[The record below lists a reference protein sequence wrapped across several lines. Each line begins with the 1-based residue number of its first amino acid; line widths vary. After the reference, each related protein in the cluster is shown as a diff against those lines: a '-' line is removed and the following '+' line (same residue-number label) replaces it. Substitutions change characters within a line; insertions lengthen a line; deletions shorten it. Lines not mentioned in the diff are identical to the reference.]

1 MIALTLPPR
10 IDLSNAATVSRD
22 IQAASGGAMVL
33 DASQVAHLGAL
44 GVQILLASA
53 RSWRAAGQS
62 FTISPRSEAFD
73 ETLAQ
78 FGLTVGA
85 LQTEVGA

>member
-1 MIALTLPPR
+1 MNAVMLPAR
-10 IDLSNAATVSRD
+10 IDLSNAASLSRD
-22 IQAASGGAMVL
+22 LRASVGAAVVL
-33 DASQVAHLGAL
+33 DASRVAHLGAL

-78 FGLTVGA
+78 FGLTVDA
-85 LQTEVGA
+85 LQTEVQA